1 MSDLRALV
9 ESGLVDKE
17 DGTIFDIKNN
27 LLWQQSH
34 SEEKMGWEEAIE
46 YCKSL
51 TLAGHS
57 DWRLPTKEELETLV
71 NEKYK
76 PSIDPIFKC
85 EAMFCWSSST
95 NVSTPYDAWLIN
107 FRLGNT
113 FFGSRGTSGFV
124 RAVRDV

>member
-1 MSDLRALV
+1 MSRLRALV
-9 ESGLVDKE
+9 ESGIVDKE
-17 DGTIFDIKNN
+17 DGTILDTTTN

-34 SEEKMGWEEAIE
+34 SEEKMCWEEAKE

-57 DWRLPTKEELETLV
+57 DWRLPTIEELETLIDK
-71 NEKYK
+71 KYK

-85 EAMFCWSSST
+85 NPDWYWSSST
-95 NVSTPYDAWLIN
+95 YDSYPDDAWLVY
-107 FRLGNT
+107 FDGGNVNNDNEVS
-113 FFGSRGTSGFV
+113 GGFV